1 MSQWIGTRFSNKYYQ
16 FFFAVVAM
24 LLITFIVLI
33 NVGLT
38 QEIAKTLE
46 AEPFYV
52 LLGITVFV
60 FGYMMFGGANSMV
73 YTNTIQ
79 ALIMLIVALMMI
91 FSGVDL
97 FEGGRSGFA
106 AKLNSTGKYEWHRP
120 RHCRSICEKWG

>member
-1 MSQWIGTRFSNKYYQ
+1 
-16 FFFAVVAM
+16 M

-33 NVGLT
+33 INVGLT
-38 QEIAKTLE
+38 QVIAKTLE

-73 YTNTIQ
+73 YTNTVQ

-91 FSGVDL
+91 FPVLIFLKAASADL
-97 FEGGRSGFA
+97 QQS
-106 AKLNSTGKYEWHRP
+106 
-120 RHCRSICEKWG
+120 

>member
-1 MSQWIGTRFSNKYYQ
+1 
-16 FFFAVVAM
+16 M
-24 LLITFIVLI
+24 LLISFIVLI

-38 QEIAKTLE
+38 QVIAKTLE
-46 AEPFYV
+46 ADPFYV

-60 FGYMMFGGANSMV
+60 FRYMMFGGANSMV

-91 FSGVDL
+91 FSGVNL

-106 AKLNSTGKYEWHRP
+106 AKLNSIGKYEWHRP
-120 RHCRSICEKWG
+120 RHRRSICEKWG